1 MTLSEDMKKIA
12 QDDIE
17 EIIGWLEDDGYRAN
31 LVSMEL
37 DPDEIEM
44 DLIQNVKA
52 VFNVNGKQ
60 VPIDFYYSI
69 KTEAKEIYINKPD
82 DELAD
87 ALKTASKTV
96 AESTK
101 VSSKPV
107 TAAKITAAD
116 EDFESDEFDES
127 FDDAPEDEG
136 EDSLA
141 DSIDSISDKVDDM
154 QDTIDDAEVEDDID
168 IDIENNID
176 NHYISECERCHG
188 IFISSVV
195 ESDQQLEKIHG
206 TCPLCDRDTDQYLK
220 WTVKKVEK

>member
-17 EIIGWLEDDGYRAN
+17 EIIGWLEDDGYKAN
-31 LVSMEL
+31 LVSMEI
-37 DPDEIEM
+37 DPDEIET
-44 DLIQNVKA
+44 DIIQNVKA
-52 VFNVNGKQ
+52 VFIVNGKKI
-60 VPIDFYYSI
+60 PLNFYYSI

-82 DELAD
+82 DELAND
-87 ALKTASKTV
+87 LKTA
-96 AESTK
+96 AENVSGSTK
-101 VSSKPV
+101 IKSDTI

-127 FDDAPEDEG
+127 IDDVPSGEDS
-136 EDSLA
+136 DSLA

-176 NHYISECERCHG
+176 NHYIAECERCHG

-195 ESDQQLEKIHG
+195 ESDQQIEKIHG

>member
-17 EIIGWLEDDGYRAN
+17 EIIGWLEDDGYKAN

-44 DLIQNVKA
+44 ELIQNVKA

-60 VPIDFYYSI
+60 IPLDFYYSI
-69 KTEAKEIYINKPD
+69 KTEAKDIYINKPD
-82 DELAD
+82 DELANE
-87 ALKTASKTV
+87 LKKASRNV
-96 AESTK
+96 SESTRVK
-101 VSSKPV
+101 SKPV

-127 FDDAPEDEG
+127 FDDAPEDKD

-176 NHYISECERCHG
+176 NHYIAECERCHG

>member
-17 EIIGWLEDDGYRAN
+17 EIIGWLEDDGYKAN
-31 LVSMEL
+31 LVSMEI
-37 DPDEIEM
+37 DPNEIET
-44 DLIQNVKA
+44 DIIQNVKA
-52 VFNVNGKQ
+52 VFIVNGKKI
-60 VPIDFYYSI
+60 PLNFYYSI

-82 DELAD
+82 DELAND
-87 ALKTASKTV
+87 LKTA
-96 AESTK
+96 AENVSGSTK
-101 VSSKPV
+101 IKSDTI

-127 FDDAPEDEG
+127 IDDVPSGEDS
-136 EDSLA
+136 DSLA

-176 NHYISECERCHG
+176 NHYIAECERCHG

>member
-17 EIIGWLEDDGYRAN
+17 EIIGWLEDDGYKAN
-31 LVSMEL
+31 LVSMEI
-37 DPDEIEM
+37 DPDEIET
-44 DLIQNVKA
+44 DIIQNVKA
-52 VFNVNGKQ
+52 VFIVNGKKI
-60 VPIDFYYSI
+60 PLNFYYSI

-82 DELAD
+82 DELAN
-87 ALKTASKTV
+87 ALKTA
-96 AESTK
+96 AENVSGSTK
-101 VSSKPV
+101 IKSDTI

-127 FDDAPEDEG
+127 IDDVPSGEDS
-136 EDSLA
+136 DSLA

-176 NHYISECERCHG
+176 NHYIAECERCHG

-195 ESDQQLEKIHG
+195 ESDQNLEKIHG

-220 WTVKKVEK
+220 WTVKRVEK

>member
-12 QDDIE
+12 QEDIE
-17 EIIGWLEDDGYRAN
+17 EIIGWLEDDGYKAN

-37 DPDEIEM
+37 DPEDIEM
-44 DLIQNVKA
+44 DLIQNVKT

-60 VPIDFYYSI
+60 VPLNFYYSI

-82 DELAD
+82 DELAN
-87 ALKTASKTV
+87 ALKTASKNV

-101 VSSKPV
+101 VVSKPV

-116 EDFESDEFDES
+116 DDFESDDFDES

-176 NHYISECERCHG
+176 NHYIAECERCHG

-195 ESDQQLEKIHG
+195 ESDQQLDKIHG
-206 TCPLCDRDTDQYLK
+206 TCPLCDRETDQYLK
-220 WTVKKVEK
+220 WTVKKVEQ

>member
-17 EIIGWLEDDGYRAN
+17 EIIGWLEDDGYKAN
-31 LVSMEL
+31 LVSMEI
-37 DPDEIEM
+37 DPDEIET
-44 DLIQNVKA
+44 DIIQNVKA
-52 VFNVNGKQ
+52 VFIVNGKKI
-60 VPIDFYYSI
+60 PLNFYYSI

-82 DELAD
+82 DELAND
-87 ALKTASKTV
+87 LKTAAENVS
-96 AESTK
+96 ESTK
-101 VSSKPV
+101 IKSDTI

-127 FDDAPEDEG
+127 IDDVPSGEDS
-136 EDSLA
+136 DSLA

-176 NHYISECERCHG
+176 NHYIAECERCHG

>member
-17 EIIGWLEDDGYRAN
+17 EIIGWLEDDGYKAN
-31 LVSMEL
+31 LVSMEI
-37 DPDEIEM
+37 DPDEIET
-44 DLIQNVKA
+44 DIIQNVKA
-52 VFNVNGKQ
+52 VFIVNGKKI
-60 VPIDFYYSI
+60 PLNFYYSI

-82 DELAD
+82 DELAND
-87 ALKTASKTV
+87 LKTA
-96 AESTK
+96 AENVSGSTK
-101 VSSKPV
+101 IKSDTI

-127 FDDAPEDEG
+127 IDDVPSGEDS
-136 EDSLA
+136 DSLA

-176 NHYISECERCHG
+176 NHYIAECERCHG

>member
-17 EIIGWLEDDGYRAN
+17 EIISWLEDDGYKAN

-44 DLIQNVKA
+44 DLVQNVNA
-52 VFNVNGKQ
+52 VFNVNGKK
-60 VPIDFYYSI
+60 VPLDFYYLI

-82 DELAD
+82 DELAND
-87 ALKTASKTV
+87 LKTASRNV
-96 AESTK
+96 SESTK
-101 VSSKPV
+101 IKSKPV
-107 TAAKITAAD
+107 TAAKITAAN

-127 FDDAPEDEG
+127 FDDAPGDEG

-176 NHYISECERCHG
+176 NHYIAECERCHG

-220 WTVKKVEK
+220 WTVKKVER

>member
-17 EIIGWLEDDGYRAN
+17 EIIGWLEDDGYKAS

-52 VFNVNGKQ
+52 VFNVNGEKI
-60 VPIDFYYSI
+60 PLNFYYSI

-82 DELAD
+82 DELAN
-87 ALKTASKTV
+87 ALKTASRDV
-96 AESTK
+96 SESTK
-101 VSSKPV
+101 LKSNTI

-127 FDDAPEDEG
+127 FDDATSEEDS
-136 EDSLA
+136 DSLA

-176 NHYISECERCHG
+176 NHYIAECERCHG

>member
-12 QDDIE
+12 QEDTE
-17 EIIGWLEDDGYRAN
+17 EIIGWLEDDGYKAN

-37 DPDEIEM
+37 DPEDIEM
-44 DLIQNVKA
+44 DLIQNVKT

-60 VPIDFYYSI
+60 VPLNFYYSI

-87 ALKTASKTV
+87 ELKEAIKKVS
-96 AESTK
+96 ESTNVNK
-101 VSSKPV
+101 ESV

-116 EDFESDEFDES
+116 DDFESDDFDES
-127 FDDAPEDEG
+127 FDDVPEDEG
-136 EDSLA
+136 DESLA
-141 DSIDSISDKVDDM
+141 DSIDNISDKVDDM
-154 QDTIDDAEVEDDID
+154 QDTIDDADVEDDID

-176 NHYISECERCHG
+176 NHYIAECERCHG

-195 ESDQQLEKIHG
+195 ESDQQLDKIHG
-206 TCPLCDRDTDQYLK
+206 TCPLCDRETDQYLK
-220 WTVKKVEK
+220 WTVKKAEE

>member
-17 EIIGWLEDDGYRAN
+17 EIIGWLEDDGYKAN
-31 LVSMEL
+31 LVSMEI
-37 DPDEIEM
+37 DPDEIET
-44 DLIQNVKA
+44 DIIQNVKA
-52 VFNVNGKQ
+52 VFIINGKKI
-60 VPIDFYYSI
+60 PLNFYYSI

-82 DELAD
+82 DELAND
-87 ALKTASKTV
+87 LKTA
-96 AESTK
+96 AENVSGSTK
-101 VSSKPV
+101 IKSDTI

-127 FDDAPEDEG
+127 IDDVPSGEDS
-136 EDSLA
+136 DSLA

-176 NHYISECERCHG
+176 NHYIAECERCHG

>member
-12 QDDIE
+12 QEDIE
-17 EIIGWLEDDGYRAN
+17 EIIGWLEDDGYKAN

-37 DPDEIEM
+37 DPEDIEM
-44 DLIQNVKA
+44 DLIQNVKT

-60 VPIDFYYSI
+60 VPLNFYYSI

-82 DELAD
+82 DELAN
-87 ALKTASKTV
+87 ALKTASKNV

-101 VSSKPV
+101 VVSKPV

-116 EDFESDEFDES
+116 DDFESDDFDES

-136 EDSLA
+136 EASLA
-141 DSIDSISDKVDDM
+141 DSIDSISDKVDDI

-176 NHYISECERCHG
+176 NHYIAECERCHG

-195 ESDQQLEKIHG
+195 ESDQQLDKIHG
-206 TCPLCDRDTDQYLK
+206 TCPLCDRETDQYLK
-220 WTVKKVEK
+220 WTVKRIEQ

>member
-17 EIIGWLEDDGYRAN
+17 EIIGWLEDDGYKAS
-31 LVSMEL
+31 LISMEL
-37 DPDEIEM
+37 DPHEIEM

-60 VPIDFYYSI
+60 VHLNFYYSI

-87 ALKTASKTV
+87 ALKAASKNV
-96 AESTK
+96 SE
-101 VSSKPV
+101 SSKISGEPV

-116 EDFESDEFDES
+116 DDFESDEFDES
-127 FDDAPEDEG
+127 FDDVPEDEG

-141 DSIDSISDKVDDM
+141 DSIDSISDKVDDIKAAK
-154 QDTIDDAEVEDDID
+154 D
-168 IDIENNID
+168 
-176 NHYISECERCHG
+176 
-188 IFISSVV
+188 
-195 ESDQQLEKIHG
+195 
-206 TCPLCDRDTDQYLK
+206 
-220 WTVKKVEK
+220 

>member
-17 EIIGWLEDDGYRAN
+17 EIIGWLEDDGYKAN
-31 LVSMEL
+31 LVSMEI
-37 DPDEIEM
+37 DPDEIET
-44 DLIQNVKA
+44 DIIQNVKA
-52 VFNVNGKQ
+52 VFIVNGKKI
-60 VPIDFYYSI
+60 PLNFYYSI

-82 DELAD
+82 DELAND
-87 ALKTASKTV
+87 LKTA
-96 AESTK
+96 AENVSGSTK
-101 VSSKPV
+101 IKSDTI

-127 FDDAPEDEG
+127 IDDVPSGEDS
-136 EDSLA
+136 DSLA

-168 IDIENNID
+168 IGIENNID
-176 NHYISECERCHG
+176 NHYIAECERCHG

>member
-17 EIIGWLEDDGYRAN
+17 EIIGWLEDDGYKAS
-31 LVSMEL
+31 LVSIEL
-37 DPDEIEM
+37 DPDKIEM

-60 VPIDFYYSI
+60 VPLDFYYSI
-69 KTEAKEIYINKPD
+69 KTEAKDIYINKPD
-82 DELAD
+82 DELANE
-87 ALKTASKTV
+87 LKKASRNV
-96 AESTK
+96 SESTRVK
-101 VSSKPV
+101 SKPV

-127 FDDAPEDEG
+127 FDDSTSEEDS
-136 EDSLA
+136 DSLA

-176 NHYISECERCHG
+176 NHYIAECERCHG